1 MAQTK
6 LGFLINVNVELLRND
21 IHRKINGKLT
31 E

>member
-6 LGFLINVNVELLRND
+6 LGFLINVNIELLRNG
-21 IHRKINGKLT
+21 IHRKINEKLN